1 MINNFFKKKY
11 KYFIV
16 AFLVVFSVSV
26 YFITPE
32 TLIDYIGAENAYV
45 LMFLIAFIGGLS
57 LFSGLPYPVF
67 LISFSLGGLD
77 PYILGGVCALGVVL
91 GDCTSYMVGR
101 KSDVLL
107 GKRTQYVL
115 DEILIIYDRFPK
127 LMPFIFLVYGA
138 VSPFPNDVITLSAG
152 IKKYS
157 FWRTML
163 PLAAG
168 NLIFCVTISKYS
180 LYFSNYFS

>member
-1 MINNFFKKKY
+1 MIGTYFKKYY
-11 KYFIV
+11 KYLILVGLV
-16 AFLVVFSVSV
+16 AFSVSL

-32 TLIDYIGAENAYV
+32 TLIEYIGAENAYV
-45 LMFLIAFIGGLS
+45 LMFLIAFIGGVS

-91 GDCTSYMVGR
+91 GDCTSYMVGK

-107 GKRTQYVL
+107 GKKTQYVL
-115 DEILIIYDRFPK
+115 DELLIIYEKFPK
-127 LMPFIFLVYGA
+127 TMPFVFLIYGA
-138 VSPFPNDVITLSAG
+138 VCPLPNDVITLSAG

-157 FWRTML
+157 FWRTMI
-163 PLAAG
+163 PLSIG